1 MPSVKIIGV
10 HPLDVSEELHDQ
22 AVTAQHG
29 LIALDLDPE
38 RRERALAMTNA
49 SLASVVLVELIVVD
63 RERHMYMGDFGQ
75 SAAGDTL
82 GPDDEVAYGEVFL
95 NATGDERAANHYE
108 DLEGP
113 DARIAFYLHA
123 YRPRR
128 PILTPY
134 GPVDPPLLTP
144 TPYRLARLVPYEPR

>member
-1 MPSVKIIGV
+1 MPNVKIIGV
-10 HPLDVSEELHDQ
+10 HPLDVTDEMYDQ

-49 SLASVVLVELIVVD
+49 GLSSIVLVELVITD

-75 SAAGDTL
+75 CASGDTL
-82 GPDDEVAYGEVFL
+82 GPNDEVAYGEVFL
-95 NATGDERAANHYE
+95 NPEGDARIANHYE
-108 DLEGP
+108 DIIG
-113 DARIAFYLHA
+113 DTARIAFFLHD

-134 GPVDPPLLTP
+134 GPVAPPVLTP
-144 TPYRLARLVPYEPR
+144 TPIRLKRLVEYRPR